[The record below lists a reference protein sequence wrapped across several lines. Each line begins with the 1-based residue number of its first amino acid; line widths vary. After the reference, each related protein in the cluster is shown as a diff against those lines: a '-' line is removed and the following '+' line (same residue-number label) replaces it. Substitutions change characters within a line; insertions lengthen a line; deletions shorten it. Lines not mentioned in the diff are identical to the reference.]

1 MDAEKQAK
9 KKYYK
14 WSEEDMDNA
23 LTAFRKN
30 QLGLNECCRQ
40 FNVPKATF
48 KRRLSDS
55 NKHIKGSTKRAGVIT
70 TLPAEL
76 EADLVEHVL
85 RLEAC
90 FFGITR
96 RDVMNLAYQLVEK
109 NKIYHRFNNTL
120 QRAGKKW
127 YYNFIRRHP
136 ELSLRLPEKTS
147 MARAK
152 GFNRENVTDFFNIY
166 ERIFFHI
173 LNKIMFISCI
183 FTKKV
188 QFKNRWSNSRI

>member
-30 QLGLNECCRQ
+30 QLELNECCRQ

-147 MARAK
+147 MAWAK
-152 GFNRENVTDFFNIY
+152 GFNRENVTEFFNIY
-166 ERIFFHI
+166 ERIFF
-173 LNKIMFISCI
+173 
-183 FTKKV
+183 FT
-188 QFKNRWSNSRI
+188 F